1 MMIRVKYDGK
11 TRKAAQVPATIED
24 LRKKIADWFDSEAS
38 KQELVYKD
46 CDGELVSVVDS
57 EDLKNCVAEAEVYKM
72 TCITLLVKEPATKT
86 RAPRSISSKKKS
98 SETSET
104 SEATESNTSDSDD
117 SSQERAL
124 IKAKAQEEAELIKRK
139 LIEEHQKALAQLEM
153 ETQAKISG
161 LEKKKEKKLKE
172 SSADKKDRKERKKSA
187 KRDDKEKKV
196 KEDKEKKVKEDKGED
211 KEKRREEKLAEKAR
225 RQAEKEA
232 RKLQKDAEKA
242 EKKAQKAEE
251 RMARRAQNDNVDEK
265 EAEIRAKVRELKD
278 QFPNAKKPQ
287 LRTIVTQ
294 NPTLTPQELAPMI
307 KASKVAKSSYN

>member
-11 TRKAAQVPATIED
+11 TRKAAQVPATIQE
-24 LRKKIADWFDSEAS
+24 LRKKIADWFDTEAS

-57 EDLKNCVAEAEVYKM
+57 EDLKNCIAEAEAYKM
-72 TCITLLVKEPATKT
+72 TCITLLVKEAVSKT
-86 RAPRSISSKKKS
+86 GAPRSVSSKKKS
-98 SETSET
+98 SENSET

-117 SSQERAL
+117 SSQERVL
-124 IKAKAQEEAELIKRK
+124 VKAKAQEEAELLKKK
-139 LIEEHQKALAQLEM
+139 LIEEHQKALAQLEI
-153 ETQAKISG
+153 ETQAKITS

-172 SSADKKDRKERKKSA
+172 SSADKKDRKERKKSV
-187 KRDDKEKKV
+187 KKDDKEKKV
-196 KEDKEKKVKEDKGED
+196 KTDKGED
-211 KEKRREEKLAEKAR
+211 KEKRREEKLAEKAI

-251 RMARRAQNDNVDEK
+251 RVTRKAQKENVDDD
-265 EAEIRAKVRELKD
+265 EAKIRAKVRELKD

-287 LRTIVTQ
+287 LRAIVTQ
-294 NPTLTPQELAPMI
+294 NPTLSPQELAPMI
-307 KASKVAKSSYN
+307 KASKVAKSSFK

>member
-11 TRKAAQVPATIED
+11 TRKGAQVPATIED

-72 TCITLLVKEPATKT
+72 TCITLLVKEPASKT
-86 RAPRSISSKKKS
+86 RAPRSVSSKKKA

-117 SSQERAL
+117 SSEERAL
-124 IKAKAQEEAELIKRK
+124 VKAKAQEEAELIKKK

-153 ETQAKISG
+153 ETQAKISD

-187 KRDDKEKKV
+187 KKD
-196 KEDKEKKVKEDKGED
+196 DKEKKVKEDKGED
-211 KEKRREEKLAEKAR
+211 KGKRREERLAEKAR

-232 RKLQKDAEKA
+232 RKLQKEAEKA

-251 RMARRAQNDNVDEK
+251 KLAKRPQKDNVDEK
-265 EAEIRAKVRELKD
+265 EAKIRAKVTELRE
-278 QFPNAKKPQ
+278 QFPNVKRPQ
-287 LRTIVTQ
+287 LRAIVIQ

-307 KASKVAKSSYN
+307 KASKVAQSSYK